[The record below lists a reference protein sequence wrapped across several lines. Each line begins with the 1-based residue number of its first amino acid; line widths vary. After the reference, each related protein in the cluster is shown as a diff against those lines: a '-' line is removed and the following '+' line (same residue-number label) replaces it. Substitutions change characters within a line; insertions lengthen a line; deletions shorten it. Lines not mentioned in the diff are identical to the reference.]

1 MWSHQLIMISWKSP
15 QMWASG
21 RCNSAKISSYPCY
34 CSTATAVVFRL
45 LVTPFCPR
53 LVKRSKASAVM
64 SAHHAFY

>member
-1 MWSHQLIMISWKSP
+1 MWSHQLIMISWNSP

-45 LVTPFCPR
+45 LVTHFLPT
-53 LVKRSKASAVM
+53 LGKM
-64 SAHHAFY
+64 